1 MVTIVDIKPWL
12 LQLGINAATVLSQ
25 GARNVNNGVLY
36 GGASAVG
43 DGVHDDRHA
52 LLDAFLIIIFLL
64 LLPMTG
70 VA

>member
-1 MVTIVDIKPWL
+1 MKIWFSV
-12 LQLGINAATVLSQ
+12 LGTHAATLLSQ
-25 GARNVNNGVLY
+25 GARNVKNGVLY

-43 DGVHDDRHA
+43 DGVHDDRQA
-52 LLDAFLIIIFLL
+52 FLDAFLIIIFLL